1 MTDDNKILQFNVEN
15 PPDLY
20 SKRGSTVSSDNGMII
35 EDIDSND
42 NIIFESEASSIN
54 SAEKTKRNEGKVYCG
69 IRADSEISCIL
80 NIIVSAIGGGCFRF
94 SYMMEDGGIFVSLAI
109 LIFVTACIYFTID
122 LLRSFVV
129 ETKYFSF
136 ALMTETI
143 LGARWLQLYAVC
155 SLIIYMSMEVSYI
168 GSIYSHILEIF
179 NTNNALFIF
188 FYFLIS
194 IVVEIIICM
203 YISKLAK
210 MHLLSIISVS
220 CFFILFFSLIVIS
233 LAANIKGEVGNKF
246 TVDNLFF
253 PHISPNTTVNR
264 LLKISSYIMVYVYG
278 YSYHSTFPT
287 LLGNLHTVNHNT
299 TKKVHLISFGIIF
312 LSIVFM
318 TIFGFILSDEVPQEI
333 FKDNA
338 KYFTGG
344 WAYLIIPYKLVLCI
358 YYLTLIPIRF
368 IVVRDNYITLI
379 GEKRITFFR
388 ELLIISVFIFISNIF
403 VFGVG
408 FFKDTP
414 LYDLNIS
421 SMIQAF
427 GGIFGVIISFCLPVV
442 NYVSINGKKKMKSLM
457 GYVITGFF
465 CIVGVFSATY
475 TFYQL
480 IFGNESNKNDKN
492 ID

>member
-1 MTDDNKILQFNVEN
+1 M
-15 PPDLY
+15 
-20 SKRGSTVSSDNGMII
+20 
-35 EDIDSND
+35 
-42 NIIFESEASSIN
+42 
-54 SAEKTKRNEGKVYCG
+54 
-69 IRADSEISCIL
+69 SCIL
-80 NIIVSAIGGGCFRF
+80 NIIVSAIGGGCFRY

-143 LGARWLQLYAVC
+143 LGPRWLQLYAFC
-155 SLIIYMSMEVSYI
+155 SLIIYISMEVSYI
-168 GSIYSHILEIF
+168 ESIYEHIIEIHR
-179 NTNNALFIF
+179 NVATNNAWFIIL
-188 FYFLIS
+188 YFLITM
-194 IVVEIIICM
+194 IIEIIICM
-203 YISKLAK
+203 YISKIAK
-210 MHLLSIISVS
+210 MHLLSIVSIS

-233 LAANIKGEVGNKF
+233 LGANIKGVVGNKF
-246 TVDNLFF
+246 TVENLFF
-253 PHISPNTTVNR
+253 PNINPNTTVNR
-264 LLKISSYIMVYVYG
+264 LLKMASYIMVYVYG

-287 LLGNLHTVNHNT
+287 LLGNLHTVNHST

-312 LSIVFM
+312 LSFISM
-318 TIFGFILSDEVPQEI
+318 TIFGFILSEDVPQEI

-344 WAYLIIPYKLVLCI
+344 WTYLIIPYKLVLCI

-379 GEKRITFFR
+379 GEKKITFFK
-388 ELLIISVFIFISNIF
+388 ELLIITVFIFISNIF

-408 FFKDTP
+408 LFRNTS
-414 LYDLNIS
+414 LYNLNIS
-421 SMIQAF
+421 AMIQAF

-442 NYVSINGKKKMKSLM
+442 NYVSINGKKKIKSLM

-465 CIVGVFSATY
+465 CIVGVFSAAY

-480 IFGNESNKNDKN
+480 IFGNESNKNVD
-492 ID
+492 

>member
-1 MTDDNKILQFNVEN
+1 MTEDNKILQFNVEN

-20 SKRGSTVSSDNGMII
+20 SKRGSAISSENGMII

-42 NIIFESEASSIN
+42 NIIFESGTSSID
-54 SAEKTKRNEGKVYCG
+54 SGEKIKHNEKKVYCG
-69 IRADSEISCIL
+69 IRADSEMSCIL

-109 LIFVTACIYFTID
+109 LFFVTACIYFTID

-143 LGARWLQLYAVC
+143 LGARWLQLYAFC
-155 SLIIYMSMEVSYI
+155 SLIIYISMEVSYI
-168 GSIYSHILEIF
+168 DSIYEHIIEIF
-179 NTNNALFIF
+179 DTNNAWFIIL
-188 FYFLIS
+188 YFLIS
-194 IVVEIIICM
+194 MIVEIIICM
-203 YISKLAK
+203 YISKIAK
-210 MHLLSIISVS
+210 MHLLSIVSVS

-233 LAANIKGEVGNKF
+233 IVANIKGEVGNKF
-246 TVDNLFF
+246 TVENLFF
-253 PHISPNTTVNR
+253 PNISPNTTVNR
-264 LLKISSYIMVYVYG
+264 LLKMASYIMVYVYG

-287 LLGNLHTVNHNT
+287 LLGNLHTVNHST

-312 LSIVFM
+312 LSFIFM
-318 TIFGFILSDEVPQEI
+318 TIFGFILSDDVPQEI

-338 KYFTGG
+338 KYFTGD
-344 WAYLIIPYKLVLCI
+344 WTYLIIPYKMVLCI

-379 GEKRITFFR
+379 GEKKITFFR
-388 ELLIISVFIFISNIF
+388 ELLIITVFIFISNIF

-408 FFKDTP
+408 FFKNTS

-421 SMIQAF
+421 AMIQAF

-442 NYVSINGKKKMKSLM
+442 NYISINGKKKMKSLI

-465 CIVGVFSATY
+465 GIVGIFSAVY

-480 IFGNESNKNDKN
+480 IFGKEIIKN
-492 ID
+492 IN

>member
-1 MTDDNKILQFNVEN
+1 MTEENKILQFNVEN

-20 SKRGSTVSSDNGMII
+20 SKRGSGVSSENGMII

-42 NIIFESEASSIN
+42 NIIFESETSSVD
-54 SAEKTKRNEGKVYCG
+54 SGEKAKYKEAKVFCG
-69 IRADSEISCIL
+69 IRTDSEISCIL

-94 SYMMEDGGIFVSLAI
+94 SYMMDDGGIFVSLAI
-109 LIFVTACIYFTID
+109 LFFVTACIYFTID

-143 LGARWLQLYAVC
+143 LGARWLQLYAFC
-155 SLIIYMSMEVSYI
+155 SLIIYMFMEVSYI
-168 GSIYSHILEIF
+168 NSLYDHILDMF
-179 NTNNALFIF
+179 GTNTVWFTIL
-188 FYFLIS
+188 YFLIS
-194 IVVEIIICM
+194 IIVEIIICM
-203 YISKLAK
+203 YISKIAK

-220 CFFILFFSLIVIS
+220 CFFILFFSLIIIS
-233 LAANIKGEVGNKF
+233 LVVNIRGDVKNKF
-246 TVDNLFF
+246 TADNLFF

-264 LLKISSYIMVYVYG
+264 LLKMSSYIMVYVYG
-278 YSYHSTFPT
+278 FSYHSTFPT
-287 LLGNLHTVNHNT
+287 LLGNLHTVNHST

-312 LSIVFM
+312 LSMVFM
-318 TIFGFILSDEVPQEI
+318 TIFGFILSDEVSQEI
-333 FKDNA
+333 FKDNDQ
-338 KYFTGG
+338 YFEGDWT
-344 WAYLIIPYKLVLCI
+344 YLAIPYKIVLCL

-379 GEKRITFFR
+379 GEKKITFLK
-388 ELLIISVFIFISNIF
+388 ELLIVGVFIFVSNIF

-408 FFKDTP
+408 LFKNSSF
-414 LYDLNIS
+414 YNLNIS
-421 SMIQAF
+421 AMIQAF

-442 NYVSINGKKKMKSLM
+442 NYVSINGRKKIKSLV

-480 IFGNESNKNDKN
+480 IFGGESLKN